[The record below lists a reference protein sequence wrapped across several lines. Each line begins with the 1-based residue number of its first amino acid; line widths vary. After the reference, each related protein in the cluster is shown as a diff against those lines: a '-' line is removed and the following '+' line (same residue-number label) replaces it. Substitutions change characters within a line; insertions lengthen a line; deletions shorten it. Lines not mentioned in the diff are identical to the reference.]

1 MAECDIPHE
10 LLTVQEY
17 VEMEETASV
26 RYEYVGGMA
35 YAMVGATKWH
45 SRITGNVYAR
55 LLAAARGCPCRVYV
69 QAVKLRVEDVIY
81 YPDVMVACGPEGE
94 DEDPL
99 IEEAPCLVVEVA
111 SPSTES
117 IDRREKMLAYRSIP
131 TLRAYLIVAQDDRR
145 VERYWR
151 DEKGEWHQGEAAGEG
166 SKVPIPCP
174 SPIELTLS
182 EIYEGLE

>member
-1 MAECDIPHE
+1 MAERVISHG

-17 VEMEETASV
+17 LEMEETASV
-26 RYEYVGGMA
+26 RHEYARGMI
-35 YAMVGATKWH
+35 YAQAGADRRH
-45 SRITGNVYAR
+45 NQIAGNVFG
-55 LLAAARGCPCRVYV
+55 LLWNTARGGPCRVY
-69 QAVKLRVEDVIY
+69 QNDMKLRTADDVFY
-81 YPDVMVACGPEGE
+81 YPDVMVVCEPVGE
-94 DEDPL
+94 SSVY
-99 IEEAPCLVVEVA
+99 EESPCLVVEIA

-151 DEKGEWHQGEAAGEG
+151 GEDGEWRQGEAVGEG

-174 SPIELTLS
+174 SPIESTLS